1 MLDRKT
7 KKTFAFLDK
16 LKSIKHLDIIL
27 TVLFIAILLLIYFS
41 TSASTN
47 NSKNNNS
54 SATVVHSST
63 EFEEYISGLTNQL
76 EEVISNINGAG
87 QAKVLLYFKEGI
99 KTEIAYKIEEKTT
112 SDGTV
117 VQTQSPILI
126 TKQGIEEPIIL
137 QKIMPKPSSVV
148 VVASGAKDTNVKLN
162 ILRLVEAT
170 LKLDASSIEIFAGN

>member
-1 MLDRKT
+1 MQDNKS
-7 KKTFAFLDK
+7 KKSFAFLDK
-16 LKSIKHLDIIL
+16 LKRIKHLDIIL
-27 TVLFIAILLLIYFS
+27 TILFIAIILLIYFS
-41 TSASTN
+41 TSAPN
-47 NSKNNNS
+47 NAVQNKENTI
-54 SATVVHSST
+54 AQTQLT
-63 EFEEYISGLTNQL
+63 EFDEYAASLTNQL
-76 EEVISNINGAG
+76 ESVISRVDGAG
-87 QAKVLLYFKEGI
+87 QAIVLLYFKEGI

-126 TKQGIEEPIIL
+126 TKQGIEEPIVL

>member
-1 MLDRKT
+1 MQDNKS
-7 KKTFAFLDK
+7 KKSFAFLDK
-16 LKSIKHLDIIL
+16 LKHIKHLDIIL
-27 TVLFIAILLLIYFS
+27 TILFIAIILLIYFS
-41 TSASTN
+41 TSAPN
-47 NSKNNNS
+47 NAVQNKENTI
-54 SATVVHSST
+54 AQTQLT
-63 EFEEYISGLTNQL
+63 EFDEYAASLTNQL
-76 EEVISNINGAG
+76 ESVISRVDGAG

-126 TKQGIEEPIIL
+126 TKQGLEEPIIL

>member
-1 MLDRKT
+1 MQDNKS
-7 KKTFAFLDK
+7 KKSFAFLDK
-16 LKSIKHLDIIL
+16 LKRIKHLDIIL
-27 TVLFIAILLLIYFS
+27 TILFIAIILLIYFS
-41 TSASTN
+41 TSAPN
-47 NSKNNNS
+47 NAVQNKENTI
-54 SATVVHSST
+54 AQTQLT
-63 EFEEYISGLTNQL
+63 EFDEYAASLTNQL
-76 EEVISNINGAG
+76 ESVISRVDGAG

-126 TKQGIEEPIIL
+126 TKQGIEEPIVL

>member
-1 MLDRKT
+1 MQDNKS
-7 KKTFAFLDK
+7 KKSFAFLDK
-16 LKSIKHLDIIL
+16 LKRIKHLDIIL
-27 TVLFIAILLLIYFS
+27 TILFIAIILLIYFS
-41 TSASTN
+41 TSAPN
-47 NSKNNNS
+47 NAVQNKEN
-54 SATVVHSST
+54 TTTQTQLT
-63 EFEEYISGLTNQL
+63 EFDEYAASLTNQL
-76 EEVISNINGAG
+76 ESVISRVNGAG

-99 KTEIAYKIEEKTT
+99 KTEIAYRIEEKTT

-126 TKQGIEEPIIL
+126 TKQGVEEPIVL

>member
-1 MLDRKT
+1 MQDNKS
-7 KKTFAFLDK
+7 KKSFAFLDK
-16 LKSIKHLDIIL
+16 LKRIKHLDIIL
-27 TVLFIAILLLIYFS
+27 TILFIAIILLIYFS
-41 TSASTN
+41 TSAPN
-47 NSKNNNS
+47 NAVQNKENTI
-54 SATVVHSST
+54 AQTQLT
-63 EFEEYISGLTNQL
+63 EFDEYAASLTNQL
-76 EEVISNINGAG
+76 ESVISRVDGAG

-126 TKQGIEEPIIL
+126 TKQGLEEPIIL